1 MVQYALNTKYV
12 QNIDVYYIEYIYSH
26 NISRMFRT
34 KCSIKTMLFL
44 TSFKSELKPIELDTL
59 NTNCYI
65 CISTVECGH
74 LWFLLNAL
82 FSPLFWIYTEFRPIM
97 QSSLIKWRAKYQI
110 SLFLIPDWL
119 NFIHFSVCKLKIIL
133 ILRLIKRGDQ
143 ALISIS
149 TILKFSALILL
160 FSG

>member
-1 MVQYALNTKYV
+1 MVQYALNTKYG
-12 QNIDVYYIEYIYSH
+12 QNIDVYYTEYIYSH

-34 KCSIKTMLFL
+34 KFAIKTMLFL
-44 TSFKSELKPIELDTL
+44 TSFKSELKPLELDTL
-59 NTNCYI
+59 NTNRYI
-65 CISTVECGH
+65 CI
-74 LWFLLNAL
+74 WFLLNPL
-82 FSPLFWIYTEFRPIM
+82 FSPLFLDIRVL
-97 QSSLIKWRAKYQI
+97 SLNDAKYQI
-110 SLFLIPDWL
+110 SLLLIRHSDWL
-119 NFIHFSVCKLKIIL
+119 NLIHFSGYKLKIKL